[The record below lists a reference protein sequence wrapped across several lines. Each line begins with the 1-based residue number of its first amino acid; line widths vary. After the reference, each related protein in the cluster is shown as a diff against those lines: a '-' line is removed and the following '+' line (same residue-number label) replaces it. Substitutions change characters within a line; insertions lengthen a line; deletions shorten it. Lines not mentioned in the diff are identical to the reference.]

1 MSRNLE
7 DIFGGLA
14 TAPRQSVK
22 VFHATASTPKVTMDK
37 DFVTIGVT
45 VNKGA
50 LTPGEDFTVDGRD
63 VFLTPP
69 LVAGD
74 EAVFYLNTSWSP
86 KEVEGQ
92 YARVITYR
100 STGGENKYTAD
111 ADFSSVLFFYDNK
124 PWAPGV
130 DYTTSGRDINF
141 TNPMVADKQ
150 VYIILNGGKGALSAY
165 EKRDDADARYEELL
179 QAIINSNPVNFPVA
193 NQTAMLA
200 LDAKI
205 SDTATRSDQN
215 GRIYFLGA
223 LPASKLD
230 NWKPFVEIA
239 NQVISVNGRA
249 GDVVVAEAG
258 DNYDINSLNA
268 LSGPLRLGGDA
279 VNQYDAVTLKQLL
292 ANGGSGSGGAN
303 MNGVMNSYL
312 GAVHWFNGTRASII
326 AGHGAGDGQLLKR
339 ADYSDLWN
347 AINTGVYVS
356 VSDAEWQSTPTAR
369 GAYSTGDGSTTFRLP
384 DLNGVWQHPTNAALN
399 SIPALFLR
407 GDGAVPNTGNGVG
420 VIRKSAAP
428 NITGSLTA
436 AGAASLQGGSGAL
449 YPSGTANI
457 GTPSQSG
464 SPIQSQYMFDASRS
478 SPVYGQDSTTEVR
491 PNSVKGIWII
501 RLNGKFSAAN
511 TNFNVINA
519 DTAVPANN
527 TIVYGGDLVSNY
539 QVSAADYMVAKF
551 RARATI
557 GNLASQKGAE
567 ILVEDRSSTTVATK
581 AFQFAIDGSMALPG
595 GALRMRNLAGT
606 EEMNIGINSADNS
619 QAVINR
625 TTGIKALN
633 FNGTQIL
640 FADMNYITSPIV
652 TRFSTDPQ
660 NPAAG
665 VYLNTPELRSG
676 FRSRGNYASGGVD
689 YAYFAMYSQEHVGS
703 MFSGILQLNGFANNA
718 AWYFNQDGSAR
729 APGSWVSG
737 SDIRH
742 KFKKKMAGGEPKD
755 ALLAVMSWR
764 GMIYEKLDGGVEVG
778 LIAQD
783 VEKSCPEA
791 VSTSERKFTNGAEIK
806 DFKSLNTSGASAAF
820 HTEAI
825 KGIVDLLDMIL
836 NDSDMAR
843 ARERVAA
850 LKAAMVTEADLPSDS
865 VGSVVPK
872 DQL

>member
-86 KEVEGQ
+86 REVEGQ

-165 EKRDDADARYEELL
+165 EKRDDADARYQEVL

-239 NQVISVNGRA
+239 NQVLSVNGRS

-258 DNYDINSLNA
+258 DNDDITSLNA

-347 AINTGVYVS
+347 AINSGVYVS
-356 VSDAEWQSTPTAR
+356 VSDADWQSTPTAR

-384 DLNGVWQHPTNAALN
+384 DLNGVWQHPTNSALN

-407 GDGAVPNTGNGVG
+407 GDGAVPNTGTGVG

-428 NITGSLTA
+428 NITGGLSA
-436 AGAASLQGGSGAL
+436 AGAASLQGGTGAL
-449 YPSGTANI
+449 YPNGPANV
-457 GTPSQSG
+457 GTPPQTSSLI
-464 SPIQSQYMFDASRS
+464 PSQYMFDASRS
-478 SPVYGQDSTTEVR
+478 NSVYGQDSTTEVR

-539 QVSAADYMVAKF
+539 QVAGADYMVSKF
-551 RARATI
+551 RSRTTI
-557 GNLASQKGAE
+557 GGSASTKGAE
-567 ILVEDRSSTTVATK
+567 VVIEDRSSTTVASK
-581 AFQFAIDGSMALPG
+581 AFQFAIDGSFALPG
-595 GALRMRNLAGT
+595 GALRMRNLSGT
-606 EEMNIGINSADNS
+606 QEMNIGINTADNS

-625 TTGIKALN
+625 TSGITALN

-640 FADMNYITSPIV
+640 YADMNYLTSPIV
-652 TRFSTDPQ
+652 TRLANDPV
-660 NPAAG
+660 NPG
-665 VYLNTPELRSG
+665 VGEYLNTPEIRSG
-676 FRSRGNYASGGVD
+676 FRSRGNYNGTP
-689 YAYFAMYSQEHVGS
+689 YAYVSLYSQEHVGDIY
-703 MFSGILQLNGFANNA
+703 SGILQVSGFTANA
-718 AWYFNQDGSAR
+718 AFYFVQNGNAR
-729 APGSWVSG
+729 AAGSWMSG

-764 GMIYEKLDGGVEVG
+764 GMVYQKLDGEMEVG

-791 VSTSERKFTNGAEIK
+791 VSTSERKFSNGAEIK

-872 DQL
+872 DLL